1 MKTLCYSVV
10 NKNSTYTLRNMQ
22 FRIKFAS
29 PNIFKNSGLSK
40 SFKTY
45 SAVVL
50 SMIFWSFSFIWFKE
64 ANQTFR
70 PITIVFIRLVFAVII
85 MTVFLSATKNYM
97 KIQKKDRKLFLMLAV
112 FEPFFYFLGESF
124 GLTYV
129 SATVCSVLI
138 STIPVFATI
147 GAWLIFK
154 ERLKMINY
162 AGIILSFIGVLIFIL
177 NTDGSLSFNIKGL
190 GLLLLAVI
198 SAVGYNLTL
207 SRLVG
212 TYTPVYIVNVQNIIG
227 AVLFLPLF
235 LLLDFKDFTQIPL
248 SFEFFKPIIE
258 LSVFASCGAFILF
271 AYSVKNM
278 GITKANVFSNCIPV
292 FTALFSFILLGEK
305 LTFQNIFGMAVVIA
319 GLFMSQMNGNNKS
332 IDEALVL
339 TGKTA

>member
-1 MKTLCYSVV
+1 
-10 NKNSTYTLRNMQ
+10 
-22 FRIKFAS
+22 
-29 PNIFKNSGLSK
+29 
-40 SFKTY
+40 
-45 SAVVL
+45 
-50 SMIFWSFSFIWFKE
+50 MIFWSFSFIWFKV
-64 ANQTFR
+64 ANETFH
-70 PITIVFIRLVFAVII
+70 PISIVFIRLVFS
-85 MTVFLSATKNYM
+85 VFLLTTYLILTRNFM
-97 KIQKKDRKLFLMLAV
+97 KIKKEDRKLFLMLAL

-138 STIPVFATI
+138 STIPVFATL

-154 ERLKMINY
+154 ERLKAINY
-162 AGIILSFIGVLIFIL
+162 IGIILSFVGVMVFIL
-177 NTDGSLSFNIKGL
+177 NRDGSISFNIKGL
-190 GLLLLAVI
+190 GLLIIAVF

-212 TYTPVYIVNVQNIIG
+212 SYSPVYIVNVQNIIG

-235 LLLDFKDFTQIPL
+235 FIFDFNHLITTPFNFST
-248 SFEFFKPIIE
+248 FKPIIE
-258 LSVFASCGAFILF
+258 LAVFASCGAFILF

-292 FTALFSFILLGEK
+292 FTALFSFILLNEK
-305 LTFQNIFGMAVVIA
+305 LSFQNVTGMVIVIA
-319 GLFMSQMNGNNKS
+319 GLFLSQMDSKKKR